1 MAPVRRRTT
10 ALLLAAGLLL
20 VAVVGLAWFL
30 VGDDDPEGG
39 TAAGVSATTAAGAA
53 GAAGTATTTAPGP
66 TAAEGPSATTSAA
79 GGNGPGTS
87 GPPAPPAPPCQN
99 VLTNAEAAAALTAAV
114 ARTESRDG
122 FLLRTCTFWA
132 ASGRYLLV
140 QLSRGV
146 AASKE
151 QYELSRLPAD
161 RDVAGIGQAARWTRD
176 TGLLDVLDGG
186 ARFQVGLFTAVG
198 TASTGAAEP
207 PPRLEAAARAV
218 AAHLQAR

>member
-10 ALLLAAGLLL
+10 AMLLAAGLLL
-20 VAVVGLAWFL
+20 VGVVGLAWFL
-30 VGDDDPEGG
+30 VGADGPDGG
-39 TAAGVSATTAAGAA
+39 TAAGVSATTAAEAG
-53 GAAGTATTTAPGP
+53 GAAGTATTTAPASTG
-66 TAAEGPSATTSAA
+66 AEGSSATTTPAD
-79 GGNGPGTS
+79 GGNGSGTS

-99 VLTNAEAAAALTAAV
+99 VLTNAEAAAVLGAAV

-140 QLSRGV
+140 QVSRGV

-151 QYELSRLPAD
+151 QYDLSRLPAD

-186 ARFQVGLFTAVG
+186 ARFQVGLFTAAG
-198 TASTGAAEP
+198 RISAGAAEP
-207 PPRLEAAARAV
+207 PPRLEAAAQAV
-218 AAHLQAR
+218 AAHL

>member
-20 VAVVGLAWFL
+20 VAVIGLAWFV
-30 VGDDDPEGG
+30 VGNDEPADQ
-39 TAAGVSATTAAGAA
+39 TAAGMPATSAGA
-53 GAAGTATTTAPGP
+53 GEAAGTATTAPGSTAGDTVSP
-66 TAAEGPSATTSAA
+66 TTAAT
-79 GGNGPGTS
+79 GGDGSDAS
-87 GPPAPPAPPCQN
+87 GPPAPPAPACQS
-99 VLTNAEAAAALTAAV
+99 VLSSTEAAAALGAAV

-132 ASGRYLLV
+132 SSGRYLLIQV
-140 QLSRGV
+140 SQGV

-176 TGLLDVLDGG
+176 TGLLDVLDGP
-186 ARFQVGLFTAVG
+186 ARFQVGLFTAAG
-198 TASTGAAEP
+198 TVAAAAEP

-218 AAHLQAR
+218 ATRL

>member
-1 MAPVRRRTT
+1 MAPIRRRTT
-10 ALLLAAGLLL
+10 ALLVAAGLLL

-30 VGDDDPEGG
+30 VGDDVPGG
-39 TAAGVSATTAAGAA
+39 PPAGVAATTAAGDAA
-53 GAAGTATTTAPGP
+53 GAATTTAPGP

-87 GPPAPPAPPCQN
+87 GPPAPPAPACQR
-99 VLTNAEAAAALTAAV
+99 VLSDAEAAAALGAAV

-140 QLSRGV
+140 QVSRGV

-186 ARFQVGLFTAVG
+186 ARFQVGLFTAAGRV
-198 TASTGAAEP
+198 ADAAQP
-207 PPRLEAAARAV
+207 PPRLESAARAI
-218 AAHLQAR
+218 AARL